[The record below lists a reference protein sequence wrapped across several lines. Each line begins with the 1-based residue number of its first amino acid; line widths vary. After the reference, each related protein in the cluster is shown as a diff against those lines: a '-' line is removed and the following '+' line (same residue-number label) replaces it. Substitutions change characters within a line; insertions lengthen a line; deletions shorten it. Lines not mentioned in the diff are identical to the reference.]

1 MATTAGLWQP
11 QDRDGI
17 VALLEDPA
25 RAAVAEAASVAVH
38 AADTAVLGLGSGRA
52 VWATMEL
59 LGRRGGLRGQ
69 RVVTASSTTERI
81 AGWYGA
87 VVVELDGDMRPDR
100 YIDGADEIAGD
111 LGLIKGHGNALLREK
126 LIAVA
131 ARWFVVVA
139 EASKRVGR
147 LGERCTLPVEV
158 VRFGWGDTRRRLRQR
173 FGEVTVRTTGQGQ
186 PLVTDEGNLVL
197 EFALPGDLS
206 AVTVARE
213 LETTVG
219 VVDHGLFL
227 DLADE
232 VLLGDTDGTVEVLT
246 RADAPAVGERST
258 R

>member
-1 MATTAGLWQP
+1 MAAKAGSWQP
-11 QDRDGI
+11 RDRDDI

-25 RAAVAEAASVAVH
+25 RAAVAEAASGAVRQV
-38 AADTAVLGLGSGRA
+38 DTAVLGLGSGRA

-81 AGWYGA
+81 AGWYDA

-147 LGERCTLPVEV
+147 LGEQGTLPVEV
-158 VRFGWGDTRRRLRQR
+158 VRFGWADTRRRLRQR
-173 FGEVTVRTTGQGQ
+173 FGEVTVRTEEGQ
-186 PLVTDEGNLVL
+186 PLVTDEGNLVM
-197 EFALPGDLS
+197 EFALPGDIG

-213 LETTVG
+213 LEATVG

-232 VLLGDTDGTVEVLT
+232 ALLGGADGTVEVLT
-246 RADAPAVGERST
+246 RADASAVGEGST